1 MLYTY
6 VQTDTHLFFTTH
18 QPKAV
23 LSLAQ
28 FKVCTD
34 YFLKWAHD
42 ILLLF
47 LLLGYILQHRRS
59 PFICGIVLWL
69 SHNAYLLFIC
79 FSSHNSCHQYWTN
92 VRVCLKYAK
101 PALLRAYLRFSFDI
115 ISSYFILSLPLSSSI
130 VVNWQALDD
139 AVFIVWLSCFFQKLH
154 VYGFSF
160 FFSKKKKTR
169 SLGKIFRHS
178 IVHTSFYIRHGKM
191 CA

>member
-115 ISSYFILSLPLSSSI
+115 ISSSFILSLPLSSSI

-160 FFSKKKKTR
+160 FFFQEKKNKK
-169 SLGKIFRHS
+169 SWKNI
-178 IVHTSFYIRHGKM
+178 
-191 CA
+191 